1 MIKWYHSYEIYVV
14 WINNSESRRSSLVEI
29 QEESEEDSSNTD
41 NSKDCIGSTG
51 FDLHKIPDVTS
62 YNDGNTRNPI
72 SKESNKADGIA
83 TNVSQKG
90 EDEPKPK
97 SILKNSEKLRRGSTP

>member
-1 MIKWYHSYEIYVV
+1 M
-14 WINNSESRRSSLVEI
+14 VEI
-29 QEESEEDSSNTD
+29 QEESEEDSSNAD
-41 NSKDCIGSTG
+41 NNKDFNESTVL
-51 FDLHKIPDVTS
+51 DLNNIAS
-62 YNDGNTRNPI
+62 YDDDKSRNPV
-72 SKESNKADGIA
+72 SKVSNKADGIA

>member
-1 MIKWYHSYEIYVV
+1 MIHVSS
-14 WINNSESRRSSLVEI
+14 INTSESRRSSLVEI

-51 FDLHKIPDVTS
+51 FDLNKVPDVTS
-62 YNDGNTRNPI
+62 YDDGNSRNPV
-72 SKESNKADGIA
+72 SKESNKADGSA
-83 TNVSQKG
+83 TNVSQRG
-90 EDEPKPK
+90 EDETKRFSKPK